1 MCGSNT
7 TEVKGKHRRGKMGQ
21 GEGLNIVSGMEFVAR
36 GEQRRLGEPTSPFLK
51 TQDRLQRGVPS
62 AGSVG

>member
-1 MCGSNT
+1 
-7 TEVKGKHRRGKMGQ
+7 MGQ

-36 GEQRRLGEPTSPFLK
+36 GEQRRPGEPTSPSLE
-51 TQDRLQRGVPS
+51 TQDRLRQGVPS